1 MGRPAGWW
9 FIRPPPRSPA
19 EGSAKRDGPPGNVK
33 GSRDQGDCGLRI
45 GNCAARLGA
54 GHGPTCGLVVH
65 PCPTSIAGRRVGET
79 RWATSPGAGSSG
91 GDGWTPP
98 RICRSVVPPGLGCGK
113 GTRPSNELLGYFRV
127 VPTARNP
134 VGWSAAA
141 RGYRART
148 SSLPRFPLAARGCT
162 KRVKALL
169 LQM

>member
-1 MGRPAGWW
+1 MKTRPEQRRHAGWGW
-9 FIRPPPRSPA
+9 
-19 EGSAKRDGPPGNVK
+19 
-33 GSRDQGDCGLRI
+33 
-45 GNCAARLGA
+45 A
-54 GHGPTCGLVVH
+54 GE
-65 PCPTSIAGRRVGET
+65 R
-79 RWATSPGAGSSG
+79 RWATPPRAGSSG

-98 RICRSVVPPGLGCGK
+98 LICRSVVPPGLGCGK

-162 KRVKALL
+162 KRVKYKRGKEKKTIEVIVPKLITTGQKIKL
-169 LQM
+169 TGMGEPGMKPGDLYLHIKVK